1 MTLVY
6 THHFRKEGFRVFS
19 LKIKF
24 AHTRWHEQLLFPEVV
39 TARAEG
45 GMTMEEIVI
54 KVDLKKLKKLIK
66 QAEEQADQLQKT
78 LDEINEIR
86 NLIS

>member
-1 MTLVY
+1 M
-6 THHFRKEGFRVFS
+6 
-19 LKIKF
+19 
-24 AHTRWHEQLLFPEVV
+24 LLSFQIRQSPRFFILA
-39 TARAEG
+39 TPLLG
-45 GMTMEEIVI
+45 GGDGEKQRRDDMEEIVI

>member
-1 MTLVY
+1 MNEPKVIG
-6 THHFRKEGFRVFS
+6 KQS
-19 LKIKF
+19 LD
-24 AHTRWHEQLLFPEVV
+24 TNSLEPEVV
-39 TARAEG
+39 TVRNEG

>member
-1 MTLVY
+1 
-6 THHFRKEGFRVFS
+6 
-19 LKIKF
+19 
-24 AHTRWHEQLLFPEVV
+24 
-39 TARAEG
+39 
-45 GMTMEEIVI
+45 MEEIVI
-54 KVDLKKLKKLIK
+54 KVDLQKLKKLIK

>member
-1 MTLVY
+1 
-6 THHFRKEGFRVFS
+6 
-19 LKIKF
+19 
-24 AHTRWHEQLLFPEVV
+24 
-39 TARAEG
+39 
-45 GMTMEEIVI
+45 MEEIVI

-66 QAEEQADQLQKT
+66 QAEEQADPLQKT

>member
-1 MTLVY
+1 M
-6 THHFRKEGFRVFS
+6 RVFS
-19 LKIKF
+19 LKIKY
-24 AHTRWHEQLLFPEVV
+24 AHTRWHKQILFLEVV
-39 TARAEG
+39 TVRDEG
-45 GMTMEEIVI
+45 GVTMEEIVI

>member
-1 MTLVY
+1 
-6 THHFRKEGFRVFS
+6 
-19 LKIKF
+19 
-24 AHTRWHEQLLFPEVV
+24 
-39 TARAEG
+39 
-45 GMTMEEIVI
+45 MEEIVI

-86 NLIS
+86 NLISQLPILNQQQTSYLPRIQSLYWS